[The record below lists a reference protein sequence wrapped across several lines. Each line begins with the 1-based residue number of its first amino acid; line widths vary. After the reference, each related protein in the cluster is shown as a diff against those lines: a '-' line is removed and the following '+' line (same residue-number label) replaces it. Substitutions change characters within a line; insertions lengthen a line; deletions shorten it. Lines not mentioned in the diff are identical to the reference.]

1 MSFIKKR
8 WKYIVVALIA
18 LFIGGLS
25 GPTQAEV
32 DDAKSKASGFEK
44 DIADLRKENEEL
56 VKHNKDLQ
64 KEIDDLAPYI
74 ELAEAD
80 AKAKAE
86 ELKKKEAE
94 EKAKKEAEE
103 KKKAEEAKKKEE
115 QAKKEAEEKE
125 KKGYDTGI
133 TYDQLARTPDDYL
146 LEKVKFK
153 GKVVQV
159 MEGGE
164 STQLR
169 IAINDNIDTVIYAEY
184 NPSIVDSR
192 VLENDVITI
201 MGTSAGLITYESTL
215 GGQISIPGV
224 IIDKIEN

>member
-56 VKHNKDLQ
+56 VKQNKDLQ
-64 KEIDDLAPYI
+64 KERDDLAPYI

-86 ELKKKEAE
+86 E
-94 EKAKKEAEE
+94 KAKKE
-103 KKKAEEAKKKEE
+103 AEEAKKKEE

-169 IAINDNIDTVIYAEY
+169 IDINDNIDTVIYAEY
-184 NPSIVDSR
+184 DPSIVDSR